1 MTVQPLTQPATQPTL
16 TMPGNAA
23 ALAAKKNPDAKLL
36 GAAKKFESVLLT
48 QLLQVL
54 WKSAPEMSKGQGGMY
69 QSMFEGS
76 FADHL
81 AEGGGIGL
89 ADMIAQGL
97 GAKPKNGAPLTRHVS
112 ENVVNSGGLGVARP
126 ADVATG
132 QPGSVMADVSAAA
145 SGMLARGG
153 SRWAKQGR
161 LAPEDFGTAG
171 SPVTVGDAARRT
183 VQNAQGYQGY
193 YKCNLFAFELA
204 RRAGLD
210 VPVTPQGA
218 GVTFPS
224 SNRVAQDASDGSLH
238 TGWAKVA
245 TGASPAAMQAA
256 LHAGEAAF
264 LLVGQGV
271 GDAHGHM
278 AVIEQPRSIDYDTAG
293 HVRSITFDGWEAQ
306 PDGAKHLTQ
315 RTWNQVGQK
324 PTPGARNGLE
334 RIEIIQLNRTAADR
348 RAVPEV
354 GPTRPT
360 NIGLK

>member
-1 MTVQPLTQPATQPTL
+1 MTVQPLTPPTL
-16 TMPGNAA
+16 TMPG
-23 ALAAKKNPDAKLL
+23 DAMKP
-36 GAAKKFESVLLT
+36 GINQNDKIISAAKKFESVLLT

-54 WKSAPEMSKGQGGMY
+54 WKTSPEMSKGQGGMY

-89 ADMIAQGL
+89 ADMISQGL
-97 GAKPKNGAPLTRHVS
+97 GAKQKGPAAHAKHVS
-112 ENVVNSGGLGVARP
+112 ENLVIGGGLSMARP
-126 ADVATG
+126 PDVSTG
-132 QPGSVMADVSAAA
+132 EPGSVMSDVSAAA

-153 SRWAKQGR
+153 AQWAKQGK

-171 SPVTVGDAARRT
+171 SPTAVGDAARRT
-183 VQNAQGYQGY
+183 VQSAQGYQGY

-210 VPVTPQGA
+210 VPVTQQGS

-264 LLVGQGV
+264 LLVGQGI

-278 AVIEQPRSIDYDTAG
+278 AVIEKPRSIDYDSAG

-315 RTWNQVGQK
+315 RTWNQAGEK
-324 PTPGARNGLE
+324 ATPGARNGLE
-334 RIEIIQLNRTAADR
+334 RIEIIQLNRTAAER
-348 RAVPEV
+348 QPAPQV